1 MWLLLQW
8 RLKIQIKRKIFC
20 VIFSLMVEITVL
32 SSEIYQYWTYLYLIV
47 SWISVFFSFYCWE
60 SKWPPVYLW
69 ASKYLGHCL
78 AYTWH
83 GQDFFFFK
91 CVHSLYNYLGYS
103 LNQVS
108 GAGNR
113 QCVTVNKI
121 GSASEFTWLHSSE
134 VGIW

>member
-1 MWLLLQW
+1 MTTSLSLS
-8 RLKIQIKRKIFC
+8 LKIFRPLP
-20 VIFSLMVEITVL
+20 S
-32 SSEIYQYWTYLYLIV
+32 IYLA
-47 SWISVFFSFYCWE
+47 
-60 SKWPPVYLW
+60 W
-69 ASKYLGHCL
+69 AG
-78 AYTWH
+78 
-83 GQDFFFFK
+83 FFFFK